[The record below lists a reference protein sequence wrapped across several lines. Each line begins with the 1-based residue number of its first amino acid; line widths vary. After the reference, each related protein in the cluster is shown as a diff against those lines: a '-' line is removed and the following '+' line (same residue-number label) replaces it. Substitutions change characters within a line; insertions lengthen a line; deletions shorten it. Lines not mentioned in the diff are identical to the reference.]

1 MHSTNGGASAPP
13 FSFACDLNT
22 YYYTY
27 MRKLTITVS
36 DEVYEG
42 LHRRIGARRI
52 SSFIDRLAR
61 PYVDSAAAEALYG
74 EAESD
79 ADRREALSDWD
90 DLPADEAL
98 DAAP

>member
-1 MHSTNGGASAPP
+1 MAPP
-13 FSFACDLNT
+13 FFLGRQLNT
-22 YYYTY
+22 YYNTC
-27 MRKLTITVS
+27 MKKLTITVS

-61 PYVDSAAAEALYG
+61 PYIDDAAAEALY
-74 EAESD
+74 
-79 ADRREALSDWD
+79 REAQSDPDRDEVIADWD

-98 DAAP
+98 EEQS

>member
-1 MHSTNGGASAPP
+1 
-13 FSFACDLNT
+13 
-22 YYYTY
+22 

-61 PYVDSAAAEALYG
+61 PYLDDEAAAELYR
-74 EAESD
+74 AAQD
-79 ADRREALSDWD
+79 DQDRVETLADWD

-98 DAAP
+98 EEAP

>member
-1 MHSTNGGASAPP
+1 
-13 FSFACDLNT
+13 
-22 YYYTY
+22 

-52 SSFIDRLAR
+52 SSFLDRLAR
-61 PYVDSAAAEALYG
+61 PYIEDSAAEALYR

-79 ADRREALSDWD
+79 PDRVEVLADWD
-90 DLPADEAL
+90 ALPADEAL
-98 DAAP
+98 DAPK